1 MSNKMLGKMSTYQR
15 ACNIFPSEDIQFVPG
30 KLRIG
35 ECNQNII
42 IEKRAGQK
50 NIHLC
55 RDVIEHIWSGGESKQ
70 LQLTFRTE
78 RNTLTTH
85 IRRRRHH
92 SDYWLDIFAS
102 YTDEQFMQEF
112 GCDQFHAYKEHVK
125 QYGKA
130 FRWNPPKLT
139 FEQREE
145 KFKQQYLPADIMLD
159 YPQLEILTYL
169 E

>member
-1 MSNKMLGKMSTYQR
+1 MSTYQR
-15 ACNIFPSEDIQFVPG
+15 ACNIFPSDDFQFVPG

-55 RDVIEHIWSGGESKQ
+55 RYVIKHIWSGGESKQ

-85 IRRRRHH
+85 IRV
-92 SDYWLDIFAS
+92 DAI
-102 YTDEQFMQEF
+102 
-112 GCDQFHAYKEHVK
+112 
-125 QYGKA
+125 
-130 FRWNPPKLT
+130 
-139 FEQREE
+139 
-145 KFKQQYLPADIMLD
+145 
-159 YPQLEILTYL
+159 ILIIG
-169 E
+169 

>member
-15 ACNIFPSEDIQFVPG
+15 ASNILPSNDTQFVPG

-35 ECNQNII
+35 ECNQNI

-78 RNTLTTH
+78 RNTLTT
-85 IRRRRHH
+85 IYVV
-92 SDYWLDIFAS
+92 DAI
-102 YTDEQFMQEF
+102 
-112 GCDQFHAYKEHVK
+112 
-125 QYGKA
+125 
-130 FRWNPPKLT
+130 
-139 FEQREE
+139 
-145 KFKQQYLPADIMLD
+145 
-159 YPQLEILTYL
+159 ILIIG
-169 E
+169 